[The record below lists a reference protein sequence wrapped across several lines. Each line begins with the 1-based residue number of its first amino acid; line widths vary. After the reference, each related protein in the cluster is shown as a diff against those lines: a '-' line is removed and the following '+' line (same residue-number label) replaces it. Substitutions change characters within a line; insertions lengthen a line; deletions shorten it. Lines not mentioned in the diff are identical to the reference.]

1 MGKKNS
7 IDLSIGMPEIMLVAG
22 VYMYSDAKYVAL
34 TLVTLGILSAFGRYC
49 IDRNDDEAKE
59 EATKK
64 LIKEMCDSATAIS
77 LSSAVPKSSKN
88 DGFH

>member
-1 MGKKNS
+1 
-7 IDLSIGMPEIMLVAG
+7 
-22 VYMYSDAKYVAL
+22 MYSDAKYIAL
-34 TLVTLGILSAFGRYC
+34 TLVTLGMLSAFGRYC

-77 LSSAVPKSSKN
+77 LSSAVPKPPN
-88 DGFH
+88 TGGFH